1 MNKRIMT
8 IFVCCLFLISTL
20 LGGCGAEPAPAATT
34 PLASSNASE
43 SSTPAA
49 SEPSGSGEPV
59 KLNVNI
65 QTSELSEA
73 QIAEFET
80 LNPNI
85 KVEVVVALQD
95 SLMARIAAGNAP
107 DIIRINGAQDIP
119 TFVSRNLALD
129 LDPYFAK
136 SEKIKVDDMLPVC
149 DIYRYDGKTQ
159 GQGPRYGL
167 PKDWSPD
174 QTIWYNK
181 RVFDMMGVPV
191 PSSDKPL
198 TYTELLELAKKL
210 TKVENGQTVI
220 LGLAIPEYMDIP
232 KLMAPVQQLG
242 GSLFSPDFK
251 TCNFTSP
258 EAMKIFQWYLD
269 ASNAMVLESPIN
281 SVGDWGGNLFLD
293 DKAAM
298 IQYGYWY
305 SGMIR
310 GHGEAQK
317 HMDDFVMLPAPVMEG
332 GQRTSP
338 CTSGTG
344 LIVYS
349 GTKHPEEA
357 FKFIEY
363 YLGPKDSPAIER
375 AKGGWGVP
383 AFKSL
388 IDLMPKDAG
397 FNESIYNALKVEE
410 ENSSVMN
417 FNPYATT
424 AGINGT
430 ISKHFNLVLT
440 GEKTLEQAL
449 QDAQNDVNL
458 LIQEGMDIAGVE

>member
-1 MNKRIMT
+1 M
-8 IFVCCLFLISTL
+8 FLIGTL
-20 LGGCGAEPAPAATT
+20 LTGCGAEP
-34 PLASSNASE
+34 
-43 SSTPAA
+43 TPASATPSQSA
-49 SEPSGSGEPV
+49 SDSATPAPEASQPSGSGEPV

-65 QTSELSEA
+65 QTSELSEE

-80 LNPNI
+80 LNPGI

-95 SLMARIAAGNAP
+95 ALMARIAAGNAP

-119 TFVSRNLALD
+119 TFVSRGLALD

-136 SEKIKVDDMLPVC
+136 SEKISVDDMLPVC

-191 PSSDKPL
+191 PSGDKPL
-198 TYTELLELAKKL
+198 TYTELLELAKKV
-210 TKVENGQTVI
+210 TKIENGQTAI

-242 GSLFSPDFK
+242 SSLFSPDFK
-251 TCNFTSP
+251 SANLTSP

-269 ASNAMVLESPIN
+269 ATKAMVLESPIN

-310 GHGEAQK
+310 GHGEASK
-317 HMDDFVMLPAPVMEG
+317 HLEDFGMLPAPILEG
-332 GQRTSP
+332 GKRTSP
-338 CTSGTG
+338 CTGGTG

-349 GTKHPEEA
+349 GSKHPEEA

-363 YLGPKDSPAIER
+363 YLGPKDSPAISR

-388 IDLMPKDAG
+388 VDLMPKDEG
-397 FNESIYNALKVEE
+397 FNKNIYDALKVEE
-410 ENSSVMN
+410 ANSSVMS
-417 FNPYATT
+417 FNPFATT
-424 AGINGT
+424 AGINGV
-430 ISKHFNLVLT
+430 ISKHFNKAIT
-440 GEKTLEQAL
+440 DEATLEAAL
-449 QDAQNDVNL
+449 KDAEAELNI
-458 LIQEGMDIAGVE
+458 LIQEGMDIAGIE